1 MKPVQQLNLNKHPV
15 DVPNGSLLYAKNI
28 RVSDDGKRLI
38 NEEGVSI
45 TNMNYSNQI
54 VGVIPTYK
62 DLIIFTSEN
71 EIFINDI
78 LVESDW
84 TWEGGDVFGTW
95 TQNVEGDY
103 IVAISERDFYPDTKK
118 VPLKIINIS
127 QNTKD
132 GNQTKYTVS
141 PNIPFY
147 SLKFIEYVEGDYIPN
162 GTYYF
167 YIRYEISNNNYTK
180 WFPCSAP
187 IFAYNTDTKNI
198 LSYTSSSPMLKAEDG
213 TLNQLLSSNI
223 INTTGVINIGNE
235 VNNNL
240 NFRFNVEKF
249 NNSDYANFQLG
260 FIVNDGTDTK
270 AYLWEKFDSSIGEI
284 IFNGANA
291 SEITLEE
298 IQENTFNLYNVKTMD
313 NYNNRLYIANY
324 EEDSTILDYDSSNI
338 RLDVEIE
345 ELNVGIDAESNP
357 DVSYQTLFKFIAYHG
372 SIVLPPEFRSA
383 TVPVYKRTTNL
394 GEKELVLFKEAWNGA
409 IASGNL
415 EGISLND
422 NSILHVYHSYTDIY
436 VEAKNLYITTLGSY
450 TGGSGEDFRAV
461 LKEGNTYTVLE
472 GTMQPYIN
480 VNGDDLKTG
489 YSIRGYNMTPPQE
502 VVNNNSNSNSYNFS
516 KRLENSTLSPGE
528 VYSFF
533 IHFVKEDGSVSK
545 GFRIK
550 SETSNVVI
558 PNIEIQATYQDG
570 DKATLSFEC
579 VYDGSRTMAD
589 LKTTIDNILTSL
601 IGHGVVPTNP
611 ITSTNWINY
620 KWESYFDIL
629 NNYPYYKVYQVF
641 GDLSNKDKNGE
652 YTVTDLTAFQDDD
665 YSYETLMKLIQFTKR
680 GCSYYSNTNKDELFV
695 IPYHSAYMNTVNK
708 IYRYVPYFSN
718 ITIPDGYVGFFIS
731 TEKYEHRKSL
741 TGIATLE
748 DFSGQEIPDQSAFT
762 KGLRVISNNL
772 YSDSSSINGNIL
784 RIENK
789 ITYKTLVDY
798 KTAVSYNRFV
808 ESIDSSTPAYRPY
821 YNTFIIE
828 NKEVVDGDNSS
839 DNNTGRERAIIVNK
853 GIDLSDYPTIDAN
866 SFLTVSFISFNDN
879 LYSAK
884 FKSLYRIGN
893 IKYRTEVTTYDYS
906 ISDGISLGNF
916 LSLARAIVINQHGI
930 SIQTTRELIPSD
942 GAYNYYYKWVKKSN
956 VDSEYTSVP
965 GSPYNIIEYF
975 AYSDTLYELINIKNN
990 VEETKIPFDIRQV
1003 ISLTDVAGT
1012 SQVSVILPS
1021 PRDIQDLFESK
1032 SNYNIFNGNKAYDN
1046 FTGEEINIEVYDK
1059 FIRRSN
1065 VQQDESREIAWR
1077 RFQPDAYKQIT
1088 ENKGKITNIVGV
1100 GLYLL
1105 VHCEYSL
1112 YMFNRDTSLQTNNK
1126 DVQLFIPDAFDVEY
1140 QEVFT
1145 SAHGYGG
1152 LQDYTSWTL
1161 DDFGY
1166 IFYDATRYQIFRFD
1180 NKSLDILNTDI
1191 EEFIRKYKFTKC
1203 DFGNDFQRKR
1213 ILLGLSASE
1222 DYAMLS
1228 YSLLT
1233 NTYISTHDYYYKR
1246 AYNTAKDIFL
1256 FTNNSFYSFTID
1268 KGFIDI
1274 DIEKVGLNS
1283 IFPAEFDEYHGTF
1296 TSSINMIFN
1305 ISSDIIKI
1313 LAYIE
1318 YLFNRS
1324 YNRSYPTAPPNN
1336 VEAQFNRS
1344 YSGDYITINSE
1355 ACTSGRLDISLLN
1368 RDLGVIANNQYMNYT
1383 KPRWNVGKWN
1393 FNYFRNTRPNANSY
1407 IYGKYFVLDFVFRNY
1422 NGENIEIEDI
1432 SVNVKKYN

>member
-71 EIFINDI
+71 EIFINDV

-147 SLKFIEYVEGDYIPN
+147 NLKFIEYVEGDYISN

-180 WFPCSAP
+180 WFPCSTP
-187 IFAYNTDTKNI
+187 IYAYNTDTKNV
-198 LSYTSSSPMLKAEDG
+198 LNYEHSNPMQKMEDG
-213 TLNQLLSSNI
+213 TLNRLFQANLI
-223 INTTGVINIGNE
+223 ATTGYINYGSKDSNS
-235 VNNNL
+235 L
-240 NFRFNVEKF
+240 NFKFTVEKYST
-249 NNSDYANFQLG
+249 NVNYSNFQIG
-260 FIVNDGTDTK
+260 FVLVTSTDVK
-270 AYLWEKFDSSIGEI
+270 AYSWEKFSSSIGEI

-291 SEITLEE
+291 TEISINEL
-298 IQENTFNLYNVKTMD
+298 QLSTFGVYNVQTMA

-324 EEDSTILDYDSSNI
+324 EESTKVEEFDTSNIDVTIEKKALDINIDNTVNIVYKGGILWLPKIISLQTIRYTLDYTKITTNI
-338 RLDVEIE
+338 GDRFCVNIVDFW
-345 ELNVGIDAESNP
+345 NVGLSQPNA
-357 DVSYQTLFKFIAYHG
+357 F
-372 SIVLPPEFRSA
+372 
-383 TVPVYKRTTNL
+383 
-394 GEKELVLFKEAWNGA
+394 
-409 IASGNL
+409 
-415 EGISLND
+415 
-422 NSILHVYHSYTDIY
+422 TD
-436 VEAKNLYITTLGSY
+436 TLGTYINGDSIIKY
-450 TGGSGEDFRAV
+450 RAGSGEQADFASNIYITFDTYSPNSKAKLVIKSGSTYNYLDSNNPQISIPNSDGSYYTRNIDNAWFAGSLQETAGDNIDFV
-461 LKEGNTYTVLE
+461 NYGFSERIKNT
-472 GTMQPYIN
+472 
-480 VNGDDLKTG
+480 
-489 YSIRGYNMTPPQE
+489 
-502 VVNNNSNSNSYNFS
+502 
-516 KRLENSTLSPGE
+516 TLIPGE
-528 VYSFF
+528 VYNFF
-533 IHFVKEDGSVSK
+533 IHFVRTDGSVSK
-545 GFRIK
+545 GYRINPK
-550 SETSNVVI
+550 SKIISLPKLYMTIKDSNGNSDNVEW
-558 PNIEIQATYQDG
+558 NIT
-570 DKATLSFEC
+570 
-579 VYDGSRTMAD
+579 YDGSRTMKELQTVITNLPTSMVGYPISSVVSIAEVTISQPLLKFYND
-589 LKTTIDNILTSL
+589 LCNK
-601 IGHGVVPTNP
+601 
-611 ITSTNWINY
+611 
-620 KWESYFDIL
+620 FA
-629 NNYPYYKVYQVF
+629 NNKVYSVF
-641 GDLSNKDKNGE
+641 GDYSTTSENGDLE
-652 YTVTDLTAFQDDD
+652 NYLNLTEFEDSGYIYNSSLFQIYT
-665 YSYETLMKLIQFTKR
+665 ER
-680 GCSYYSNTNKDELFV
+680 GYSYYSNIQNDGLFV
-695 IPYHSAYMNTVNK
+695 VKY
-708 IYRYVPYFSN
+708 YRIIASLNPDRKKTFQYYPKFTG
-718 ITIPDGYVGFFIS
+718 ITIPDGYIGFFIS
-731 TEKYEHRKSL
+731 TEKYESRKSIS
-741 TGIATLE
+741 GIATLE
-748 DFSGQEIPDQSAFT
+748 DFTGQEVPTKDEQYT
-762 KGLRVISNNL
+762 KGLRIISNDL
-772 YSDSSSINGNIL
+772 YSPDRSINGNIL
-784 RIENK
+784 RFESRHIYK
-789 ITYKTLVDY
+789 PYTDYITNLT
-798 KTAVSYNRFV
+798 YNRYIS
-808 ESIDSSTPAYRPY
+808 EIDFNVTIGSNIYTTDPIV
-821 YNTFIIE
+821 IID
-828 NKEVVDGDNSS
+828 NKEILDGDNAA
-839 DNNTGRERAIIVNK
+839 DGNTGRERAIVVNK
-853 GIDLSDYPTIDAN
+853 DTDISNYPEIDAN
-866 SFLTVSFISFNDN
+866 TFYIVSFITLNDN
-879 LYSAK
+879 LYTSK
-884 FKSLYRIGN
+884 FKNLTQISN
-893 IKYRTEVTTYDYS
+893 IKYKTFGSETYTYD
-906 ISDGISLGNF
+906 ITDGYNLGEF
-916 LSLARAIVINQHGI
+916 ISLARHIVVNQHGV
-930 SIQTTRELIPSD
+930 SINTTGELNVVD
-942 GAYNYYYKWVKKSN
+942 TLYNYYYYWKN
-956 VDSEYTSVP
+956 QAEEDLTYPP
-965 GSPYNIIEYF
+965 GSPYNIIEYLT
-975 AYSDTLYELINIKNN
+975 YSKTLYELLEIKQDIPTLA
-990 VEETKIPFDIRQV
+990 VPFDLRSITASLGTKQV
-1003 ISLTDVAGT
+1003 NI
-1012 SQVSVILPS
+1012 ILPK
-1021 PRDIQDLFESK
+1021 PGDIQNLFEDTET
-1032 SNYNIFNGNKAYDN
+1032 FTVFRGNKVYDN
-1046 FTGEEINIEVYDK
+1046 YTGEEISVDVYDK

-1065 VQQDESREIAWR
+1065 IQQDESKEIAWR
-1077 RFQPDAYKQIT
+1077 IFQPDAYKQIT

-1152 LQDYTSWTL
+1152 LQDHTSWTL

-1213 ILLGLSASE
+1213 LLLGLSASE
-1222 DYAMLS
+1222 GYAMLS

-1256 FTNNSFYSFTID
+1256 FANNSFYSFTID

-1274 DIEKVGLNS
+1274 DIEQVGLNP
-1283 IFPAEFDEYHGTF
+1283 IFPAEFDEHHGTF
-1296 TSSINMIFN
+1296 TSSINIVFN

-1324 YNRSYPTAPPNN
+1324 YNRFYPTAPPNN

-1355 ACTSGRLDISLLN
+1355 ACTSDRLDISLPN
-1368 RDLGVIANNQYMNYT
+1368 RDLGVIADNQYMNYT